1 MDREATMPSLFEN
14 AISSIRMGVEDYR
27 QQDGDRVLSAVRN
40 LYAGVLLLAKE
51 TLIRQAP
58 NADPRDVIGA
68 AFKPVPNNQ
77 GGVDHVVAGH
87 RTIDFDNIDR
97 RFKDFGLTIDRKA
110 LSELN
115 DIRNDIEHHYTDRP
129 EASIRTAIAK
139 AFPVISSLFRQI
151 DENPVDHLEA
161 EWETMLSERALYDH
175 EVAAARASLSG
186 VKWHATFM
194 ENAKLRCGSCGSEL
208 LEQKIPDNDSQ
219 SCVEFRCR
227 NCAATPDVA
236 TVVEAAVEDTY
247 GVDEY
252 LRAKDAG
259 EDGPIYDCPVCE
271 RHTYLEDEDLC
282 ANCGESLDFTSECFR
297 CSSAI
302 SIQDYLDGLDE
313 GLCGY
318 CTNVAD
324 KVMRE

>member
-1 MDREATMPSLFEN
+1 MPSLFEN

-27 QQDGDRVLSAVRN
+27 QQDGARVLSAVRN

-58 NADPRDVIGA
+58 NADPREVIGV
-68 AFKPVPNNQ
+68 AFKPVPDGQ

-87 RTIDFDNIDR
+87 RTIDFDTIDK

-115 DIRNDIEHHYTDRP
+115 DTRNDIEHHYTDSP

-139 AFPVISSLFRQI
+139 AFPVISALFRQI
-151 DENPVDHLEA
+151 DENPVEHLEG
-161 EWETMLSERALYDH
+161 EWETMLQERALYDH
-175 EVAAARASLSG
+175 ELAAARASLSG

-194 ENAKLRCGSCGSEL
+194 ENAKLQCGSCGSEL
-208 LEQKIPDNDSQ
+208 LEQISPDNESQ
-219 SCVEFRCR
+219 GCVEFRCR
-227 NCAATPDVA
+227 NCAATPDA
-236 TVVEAAVEDTY
+236 ADVVEAAVDDTY

-259 EDGPIYDCPVCE
+259 ENGPIYDCPVCE
-271 RHTYLEDEDLC
+271 RHTYLENEDIC
-282 ANCGESLDFTSECFR
+282 ANCGEGLDYTSECAR
-297 CSSAI
+297 CSNAI
-302 SIQDYLDGLDE
+302 SIQGYLDGLDE

-318 CTNVAD
+318 CTHVAE